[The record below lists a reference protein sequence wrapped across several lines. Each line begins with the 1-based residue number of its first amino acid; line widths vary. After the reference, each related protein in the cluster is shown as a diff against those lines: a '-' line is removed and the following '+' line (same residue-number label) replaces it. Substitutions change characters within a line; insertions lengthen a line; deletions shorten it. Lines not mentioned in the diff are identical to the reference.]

1 MRVHY
6 TCRKTEIAERAQ
18 KKLQAKFDKIH
29 RVLNRRSDLEAHVI
43 LTRQRH
49 LCEAEVTLRALRHTL
64 VVTHAAVEAFS
75 AVHGALEKLER
86 QAVRN
91 KHKII
96 DTQRPG
102 RQRDRPA
109 AVVAA
114 SINDLQEEIA
124 RAPVAEPRGSR
135 PIMRSNSLAPKPLTA
150 EGAALALEESGRDYI
165 SYRDADSGRVNVLL
179 RRRDGSLELVEG
191 G

>member
-1 MRVHY
+1 M
-6 TCRKTEIAERAQ
+6 T
-18 KKLQAKFDKIH
+18 L
-29 RVLNRRSDLEAHVI
+29 S
-43 LTRQRH
+43 RQRH

-64 VVTHAAVEAFS
+64 VVTHAAVEPFS
-75 AVHGALEKLER
+75 AVHGALEKLEK

-96 DTQRPG
+96 DTNRPG
-102 RQRDRPA
+102 RQRGRPA

-114 SINDLQEEIA
+114 SIDDLDEEIA
-124 RAPVAEPRGSR
+124 RASAAEPRNPK
-135 PIMRSNSLAPKPLTA
+135 PIVRSNSLAPKPMTA

-165 SYRDADSGRVNVLL
+165 SYRDADSGQVNVLL

>member
-1 MRVHY
+1 M
-6 TCRKTEIAERAQ
+6 
-18 KKLQAKFDKIH
+18 
-29 RVLNRRSDLEAHVI
+29 
-43 LTRQRH
+43 
-49 LCEAEVTLRALRHTL
+49 TLRALRHTL
-64 VVTHAAVEAFS
+64 VVTHAAVQPFG
-75 AVHGALEKLER
+75 AVHGALEKLEK

-96 DTQRPG
+96 DKQRPG

-109 AVVAA
+109 AVVAE
-114 SINDLQEEIA
+114 SISDLEEEIG
-124 RAPVAEPRGSR
+124 RALVAEPRGPR
-135 PIMRSNSLAPKPLTA
+135 PIVRSNSLAPKPMTA
-150 EGAALALEESGRDYI
+150 EGAALELEGSGRDHI